1 MGEGGGTGERDGGW
15 EWGGGGRKQGGVL
28 LKAGFE
34 ALSGEYGSGTT
45 RRGG

>member
-1 MGEGGGTGERDGGW
+1 MGVGVGVEEA
-15 EWGGGGRKQGGVL
+15 GGVL